1 MINLN
6 GIYAGNAGYKESLKN
21 LNSAYSTPFTK
32 KKNYQA
38 DLDSSLLCFVD
49 FPIN

>member
-1 MINLN
+1 MKKQHHFMINLN

-32 KKNYQA
+32 KRNYQA
-38 DLDSSLLCFVD
+38 DLGGSF
-49 FPIN
+49 IQ